1 MSLEEEIRE
10 LVLGVGGVA
19 IVYSADPL
27 WLTVLKQVGAA
38 LSPGDDPA
46 QLPFVVCRREDDGG
60 RQIMR
65 VQVRIGSNGAVPAP
79 ALAHNVAAAIRLFV
93 STARPG
99 LEVVAAVEVAAI
111 GV

>member
-1 MSLEEEIRE
+1 MEEEIRE
-10 LVLGVGGVA
+10 LVLGVDGVA

-38 LSPGDDPA
+38 LSPVDDPA
-46 QLPFVVCRREDDGG
+46 QLPFVVCLRDDDGG

-65 VQVRIGSNGAVPAP
+65 VQVRIGTNGAVPAP
-79 ALAHNVAAAIRLFV
+79 ALARNVAAAIRVFV
-93 STARPG
+93 SARQPEVG
-99 LEVVAAVEVAAI
+99 VVAAVEVAAI

>member
-10 LVLGVGGVA
+10 LVLGLEGVS
-19 IVYSADPL
+19 IVYAADPL

-46 QLPFVVCRREDDGG
+46 QLPFVVCQMEDGDG
-60 RQIMR
+60 RATMR
-65 VQVRIGSNGAVPAP
+65 VQIRIGSKGDVPAP
-79 ALAHNVAAAIRLFV
+79 ALARSVAAAIRRFIAA
-93 STARPG
+93 ARPG
-99 LEVVAAVEVAAI
+99 LEVVAAVEIAAI